1 MQGFQGAVL
10 RIKLRRL
17 HAWTQKRREIAKEYR
32 RMLEGARLE
41 MPQDDP
47 RDECVHHQ
55 FAICVKDRTSVI
67 AQLAARGIDTAM
79 HYPKPIHLQPAYS
92 SLGYP
97 AGTFPHAERACERVL
112 SLPLFPG
119 MTVERVNYVATSVLE
134 IAGRK

>member
-1 MQGFQGAVL
+1 ML

-17 HAWTQKRREIAKEYR
+17 HAWTQKRRVIAAEYR
-32 RMLEGARLE
+32 RMLEGAHLE
-41 MPQDDP
+41 MPHDDP
-47 RDECVHHQ
+47 RDECVYHQ
-55 FAICVKDRTSVI
+55 FVIYVNSRTSVI
-67 AQLAARGIDTAM
+67 AQLAARGIDTAV

-119 MTVERVNYVATSVLE
+119 MTADQINYVAASVLE
-134 IAGRK
+134 VAETR